1 MKKRIKMLISIGIAA
16 SLIIIS
22 SQSKVHASTPI
33 GTVQVK
39 AHSLYLR
46 AGNSFNAKVVRT
58 LHKGEHYNVYAKK
71 NGMYNLG
78 QNRGVSASGSY
89 VSFVSKGKNT
99 STTTSKAVATSS
111 VSAEKVQIKVSKLN
125 VRQSANFSSRVV
137 GTAYKG
143 QTYTI
148 YEKKNG
154 LYRIGQNRWVTA
166 SATYVSSNGSV
177 SAHNTAPS
185 PTSVKE
191 PAPSKNAN
199 GIISYA
205 KRFLG
210 MRYIWASANPLYGG
224 FDCSEGI

>member
-46 AGNSFNAKVVRT
+46 AENSF
-58 LHKGEHYNVYAKK
+58 
-71 NGMYNLG
+71 
-78 QNRGVSASGSY
+78 
-89 VSFVSKGKNT
+89 
-99 STTTSKAVATSS
+99 
-111 VSAEKVQIKVSKLN
+111 
-125 VRQSANFSSRVV
+125 
-137 GTAYKG
+137 
-143 QTYTI
+143 
-148 YEKKNG
+148 
-154 LYRIGQNRWVTA
+154 
-166 SATYVSSNGSV
+166 
-177 SAHNTAPS
+177 
-185 PTSVKE
+185 
-191 PAPSKNAN
+191 NAN

-205 KRFLG
+205 KCFLG